1 MRICDAS
8 AAAAL
13 VPDGASVLVDGSG
26 GGVNDPGAVL
36 AALEERFL
44 TESAPRDLTV
54 VHVSGMG
61 DGQGGGIDRFAHEGM
76 VRRVIGGHWGWTPR
90 MQQLAFDEKIEA
102 YCLPQG
108 TLSHLLR
115 DIAAG
120 RPGAISAV
128 GLDTFVDPR
137 VEGGRLNASA
147 REDVVHLVEL
157 GGREWLFTPSFPIDV
172 AIIRGTT
179 ADQDGNISMDGE
191 GLFAETLSAAQAARN
206 SGGIVIAQVRQVV
219 PAGTLDRRRVRVPGI
234 LVDAVVVDPNQRLSV
249 ATADDPY
256 LTGERRDPT
265 VTLPPMAL
273 GVRKV
278 IARRAAQH
286 LRAGDVINLGFGMPD
301 GVANVLAEE
310 GQHDRVTFTVE
321 QGHIGG
327 VPVGGSDFGMAVNAQ
342 ASVDAGHQFDWYD
355 GGGLDVAVLSFAQ
368 IDARGDVNVGRFGG
382 RAPGVGG
389 FVNIS
394 QGARRLVFVGT
405 FVAGGTTTV
414 TGGPTPI
421 RVPEGGIPK
430 FVDQVEQISFSAR
443 RAVRT
448 GQQVSYVTERAVF
461 DLTEDGPVL
470 TELAPGLD
478 LTADVLHH
486 MGFVPKI
493 SPEVATMDERLFRD
507 ALMGLS
513 LTDPRDGGADD
524 E

>member
-206 SGGIVIAQVRQVV
+206 SGGIVIAQVRELVQE
-219 PAGTLDRRRVRVPGI
+219 GTLDPRRVRVPGV
-234 LVDAVVVDPNQRLSV
+234 LVDALVVEPNQRLSF
-249 ATADDPY
+249 ATRDNPY
-256 LTGERRDPT
+256 LTGE
-265 VTLPPMAL
+265 
-273 GVRKV
+273 
-278 IARRAAQH
+278 
-286 LRAGDVINLGFGMPD
+286 LRA
-301 GVANVLAEE
+301 
-310 GQHDRVTFTVE
+310 
-321 QGHIGG
+321 
-327 VPVGGSDFGMAVNAQ
+327 
-342 ASVDAGHQFDWYD
+342 
-355 GGGLDVAVLSFAQ
+355 
-368 IDARGDVNVGRFGG
+368 
-382 RAPGVGG
+382 
-389 FVNIS
+389 
-394 QGARRLVFVGT
+394 
-405 FVAGGTTTV
+405 
-414 TGGPTPI
+414 
-421 RVPEGGIPK
+421 
-430 FVDQVEQISFSAR
+430 
-443 RAVRT
+443 
-448 GQQVSYVTERAVF
+448 
-461 DLTEDGPVL
+461 
-470 TELAPGLD
+470 
-478 LTADVLHH
+478 
-486 MGFVPKI
+486 
-493 SPEVATMDERLFRD
+493 
-507 ALMGLS
+507 
-513 LTDPRDGGADD
+513 
-524 E
+524 